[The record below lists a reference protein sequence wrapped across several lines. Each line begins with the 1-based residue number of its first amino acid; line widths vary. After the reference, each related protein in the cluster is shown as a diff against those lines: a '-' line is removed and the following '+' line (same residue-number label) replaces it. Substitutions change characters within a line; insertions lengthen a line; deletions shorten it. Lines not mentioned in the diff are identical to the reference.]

1 MNLFYD
7 WHLLPE
13 NRYILHQKMKGYYH
27 ISSHGLEKNV
37 IFKKKEDFIAGMNDI
52 AICVLGFDV
61 IILCFCL
68 MSNHF
73 HFVLYGTLPECRRFS
88 E

>member
-13 NRYILHQKMKGYYH
+13 NRYILHQKVKGYYH

-61 IILCFCL
+61 IILCF
-68 MSNHF
+68 M
-73 HFVLYGTLPECRRFS
+73 VLCQSAGGSLRNIKGDAQ
-88 E
+88 

>member
-7 WHLLPE
+7 WHLLPG

-37 IFKKKEDFIAGMNDI
+37 IFKKRK
-52 AICVLGFDV
+52 
-61 IILCFCL
+61 ILL
-68 MSNHF
+68 R
-73 HFVLYGTLPECRRFS
+73 G
-88 E
+88 